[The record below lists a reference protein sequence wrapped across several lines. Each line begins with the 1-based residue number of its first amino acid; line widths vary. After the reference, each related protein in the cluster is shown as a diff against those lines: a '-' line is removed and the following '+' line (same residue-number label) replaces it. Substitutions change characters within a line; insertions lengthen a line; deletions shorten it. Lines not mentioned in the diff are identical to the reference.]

1 MSTGDLSGCV
11 GLVSMGDVNLFSL
24 SSQYASWLTARQTAV
39 SQNIAN
45 ANTPNYANVDVRPF
59 SETLDS
65 MPLTLARTDAGH
77 MSIGPSASLQVRTA
91 NADKWDETL
100 SGNSVNLEQELMKS
114 GDINRSYALTT
125 SLAKA
130 FQHMYMTT
138 VKG

>member
-1 MSTGDLSGCV
+1 MA
-11 GLVSMGDVNLFSL
+11 DVNLFAL
-24 SSQYASWLTARQTAV
+24 SSQYSRWLSVRQTAV

-59 SETLDS
+59 SETLDKL
-65 MPLTLARTDAGH
+65 PIDLARTDPGH
-77 MSIGPSASLQVRTA
+77 MSIGPSASQQVRTA
-91 NADKWDETL
+91 NASKWDETL
-100 SGNSVNLEQELMKS
+100 SGNSVNLEQELMKA
-114 GDINRSYALTT
+114 GDVNRAFALTT